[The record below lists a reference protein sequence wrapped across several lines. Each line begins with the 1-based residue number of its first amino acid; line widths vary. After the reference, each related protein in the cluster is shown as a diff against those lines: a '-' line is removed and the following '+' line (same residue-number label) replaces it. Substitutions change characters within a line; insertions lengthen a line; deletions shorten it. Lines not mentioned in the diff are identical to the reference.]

1 MVAVD
6 ISAGMITTMSR
17 KTDFVIVSTTT
28 DSLGKAGRLAEK
40 IVKSRL
46 AACVQYMPIRSIYR
60 WKGKVE
66 KANEYL
72 LISKTRASLAGRLL
86 SFMRKNHSYEV
97 PEIVIT
103 PVTGGLKEYLSWIDK
118 ETGK

>member
-1 MVAVD
+1 
-6 ISAGMITTMSR
+6 MIITMFR
-17 KTDFVIVSTTT
+17 KTNFVIVSTTT
-28 DSLGKAGRLAEK
+28 DSMGKAVKLAEK

-46 AACVQYMPIRSIYR
+46 AACVQSAPIRSIYR

-72 LISKTRASLAGRLL
+72 LISKTRVSLADRLV
-86 SFMRKNHSYEV
+86 SFIRKNHSYEV